1 MLNDHLEMVALL
13 VAESQ
18 ERQLDEIKKIKARVR
33 GGKIQRNVK
42 VATKPGH
49 KIIDGKE
56 VRMKASERLARK
68 KGQKTG
74 ARKRKSGKAGMLRAR
89 KKSNRISQRISEER
103 K

>member
-1 MLNDHLEMVALL
+1 MSDRDTQIEDNP
-13 VAESQ
+13 
-18 ERQLDEIKKIKARVR
+18 QLDEIKKIKARVR

-49 KIIDGKE
+49 KIVDGKE

-68 KGQKTG
+68 KGQKKG

-89 KKSNRISQRISEER
+89 KKSLRVSKRIS
-103 K
+103 KD

>member
-1 MLNDHLEMVALL
+1 MLNEHLESVELP
-13 VAESQ
+13 VDGQ
-18 ERQLDEIKKIKARVR
+18 IDEIKKIKARVR

-49 KIIDGKE
+49 KIVDGKE
-56 VRMKASERLARK
+56 VKMKASERLARK
-68 KGQKTG
+68 KGQKKG

-89 KKSNRISQRISEER
+89 KKSLRVSKRIS